1 MDLKEPKEET
11 GNAHP
16 CVALAVAVNNGREVH
31 LSKTTIDEKERER
44 RLKKKKHFP
53 WMDLVNE
60 ALDVLHEEKLR
71 VYNLKPT
78 LLTTNNQRVIGKD
91 GVCGHMREVCD
102 NDESMS
108 NVHKSRFG
116 NGIAAFQ
123 CRHLKNKGVIVHN
136 GFIDKGRKISTTYPI
151 YCACCFGVKTKR
163 WCVEDFVLQEI
174 GRITVQLCKVH
185 VNCRHMGD
193 HVGVTLEELSPHNG
207 SCYLRTKGLSTIPL
221 SVDDKQ
227 EYGKG
232 FSMMRGSFD
241 IEKIVGKCDDWS
253 RKITEVVCNGE
264 ENGRVVG
271 KEVDSNTHLR
281 LWLFLVQNWPDVGE
295 WTDLEWS
302 HSWPIKEQNAVSH
315 LTLDRPSFVQPCKMT
330 TTCEGSQKVGWYL
343 VDSKL
348 DSNGN
353 SVSCNEVLR
362 NKAKPGTAL
371 FPLNDDVFIVFKH
384 GRYRAFTLGTSSNWC
399 DEEVTIAR
407 GDGLL
412 WQGDTEH
419 RWGDENDND
428 LAVAVRCRWRSSLHV
443 ESKAPDVSNEP
454 ADKEKF
460 EASMESMHEFF
471 FEFYEKA
478 KEILLHDDPNPQ
490 MDLRKKNK
498 IYECYE
504 SLCKLVEPKKRGKR
518 KRTN

>member
-1 MDLKEPKEET
+1 
-11 GNAHP
+11 
-16 CVALAVAVNNGREVH
+16 
-31 LSKTTIDEKERER
+31 
-44 RLKKKKHFP
+44 
-53 WMDLVNE
+53 
-60 ALDVLHEEKLR
+60 
-71 VYNLKPT
+71 
-78 LLTTNNQRVIGKD
+78 
-91 GVCGHMREVCD
+91 
-102 NDESMS
+102 
-108 NVHKSRFG
+108 
-116 NGIAAFQ
+116 
-123 CRHLKNKGVIVHN
+123 
-136 GFIDKGRKISTTYPI
+136 
-151 YCACCFGVKTKR
+151 
-163 WCVEDFVLQEI
+163 
-174 GRITVQLCKVH
+174 
-185 VNCRHMGD
+185 
-193 HVGVTLEELSPHNG
+193 
-207 SCYLRTKGLSTIPL
+207 
-221 SVDDKQ
+221 
-227 EYGKG
+227 
-232 FSMMRGSFD
+232 
-241 IEKIVGKCDDWS
+241 
-253 RKITEVVCNGE
+253 
-264 ENGRVVG
+264 
-271 KEVDSNTHLR
+271 
-281 LWLFLVQNWPDVGE
+281 
-295 WTDLEWS
+295 
-302 HSWPIKEQNAVSH
+302 
-315 LTLDRPSFVQPCKMT
+315 MT

-348 DSNGN
+348 DSNGH